1 MAKAMFGDNSPGHG
15 EIVGGA
21 DYQLTEEIMALAR
34 KKGGKDEAQNLI
46 TSAISTARAE
56 GQRIAA
62 QGERQARVELE
73 RIMDERIVCAFL
85 AEANATAERF
95 YGRFPPDMISNVSGL
110 TLSKIIDA
118 LYRAGYTARGRR
130 SPPDQATS

>member
-1 MAKAMFGDNSPGHG
+1 MDECIQPFAGG
-15 EIVGGA
+15 VGRLEVAGA
-21 DYQLTEEIMALAR
+21 TCRWPHCGRL
-34 KKGGKDEAQNLI
+34 
-46 TSAISTARAE
+46 TARAE

-62 QGERQARVELE
+62 IGERKARVELE
-73 RIMDERIVCAFL
+73 RIMDDRIVCAFI